1 MVYDFVIYI
10 LVYKKNKQEI
20 LQQNFAKIYS
30 TKSQLTRD
38 FHSPPFLEEKGC
50 ISGNFSPPALQ
61 LKDSVYHIHF
71 PFWQCISFPRIL
83 LGNDR
88 KGTAMNK

>member
-38 FHSPPFLEEKGC
+38 FHSPHFLEEKGC

-71 PFWQCISFPRIL
+71 LGSAFLFLPFCLVMTEKVLP
-83 LGNDR
+83 
-88 KGTAMNK
+88 

>member
-1 MVYDFVIYI
+1 M
-10 LVYKKNKQEI
+10 
-20 LQQNFAKIYS
+20 
-30 TKSQLTRD
+30 TGD
-38 FHSPPFLEEKGC
+38 FHPPPFLEEKGC

-71 PFWQCISFPRIL
+71 PFWQCISFPPIL

-88 KGTAMNK
+88 NGTATNQ